1 MEQLAV
7 VGIDG
12 GTPPTQS
19 QYLTFR
25 LGEEEYAVPILAV
38 HEIKGQSAITP
49 LPNAPPCI
57 PGVMNLRGTI
67 VPVVDLRTKFG
78 LPEVE
83 HSRFTVIV
91 LVVVGTK
98 RTITV
103 KRLCSTSGSPNFV
116 RRSTT
121 GTMVPRRF
129 MTPGM
134 QGGALGRGVIANCP
148 LISCTARMGTAYS
161 SSPSR
166 NVRYW
171 LCVGGVPP

>member
-1 MEQLAV
+1 MEQLAA
-7 VGIDG
+7 VGSDG
-12 GTPPTQS
+12 GAPATQS

-25 LGEEEYAVPILAV
+25 LGEEEYGVPILAV

-91 LVVVGTK
+91 LVVVGAKIVGMRVDAVTDVVSLAPAEIQAVPAMGGA
-98 RTITV
+98 RAAD
-103 KRLCSTSGSPNFV
+103 G
-116 RRSTT
+116 RRC
-121 GTMVPRRF
+121 GHVPPRRKLLLH
-129 MTPGM
+129 P
-134 QGGALGRGVIANCP
+134 
-148 LISCTARMGTAYS
+148 
-161 SSPSR
+161 
-166 NVRYW
+166 NVCNV
-171 LCVGGVPP
+171 L